1 METTEPC
8 DIVEHVHRMHH
19 IKMDELKELA
29 YVLKNAKV
37 AEALARSGRI
47 DAEEQIASLIP
58 TEDIGQKTVTLSDGT
73 KITVKRG
80 LNYKANLEQ
89 IQDYYFDLP
98 DKHSPVKMKTVK
110 ELDSKGYEWIK
121 QNDPESFT
129 YISNFVTV
137 TPKKVAV
144 TLVVK

>member
-1 METTEPC
+1 
-8 DIVEHVHRMHH
+8 
-19 IKMDELKELA
+19 MDLSVLVQLSELA
-29 YVLKNAKV
+29 YVLKNARA
-37 AEALARSGRI
+37 AEALARSGRV
-47 DAEEQIASLIP
+47 DAEEQIAALVP
-58 TEDIGQKTVTLSDGT
+58 TEDIGQKTITLSDGT

-98 DKHSPVKMKTVK
+98 DKHSPVKMKTIR
-110 ELDSKGYEWIK
+110 ELDTVGYEWIK
-121 QNDPESFT
+121 QNDPESFA

-144 TLVVK
+144 LLVVK